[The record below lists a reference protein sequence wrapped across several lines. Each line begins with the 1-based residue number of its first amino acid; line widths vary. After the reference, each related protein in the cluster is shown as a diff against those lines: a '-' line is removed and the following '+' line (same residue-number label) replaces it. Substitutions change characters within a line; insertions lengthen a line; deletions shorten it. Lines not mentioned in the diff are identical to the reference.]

1 LLLWQLD
8 DILLAGGTLLPVNE
22 PFTQAVDMENVVT
35 DRNLHQLFFLLKVTQ
50 TELALGLLYHIE
62 LVPWI
67 VKLVGV
73 WILIGFKSYSIH
85 NLEVDRHHSF
95 NGLNILTVVLEL
107 AIRLFSVERAVVVYM
122 VARLLAVHQDEAKQL
137 DQHDQ
142 QEDEN

>member
-1 LLLWQLD
+1 
-8 DILLAGGTLLPVNE
+8 
-22 PFTQAVDMENVVT
+22 MENVVT
-35 DRNLHQLFFLLKVTQ
+35 DRDLHELFFLLEVTQ

-73 WILIGFKSYSIH
+73 WVLICFKSYFIH

-95 NGLNILTVVLEL
+95 NGLNIFTVVLEL

-142 QEDEN
+142 QEDED